1 MEFRVKL
8 IVVFLVFILAG
19 LAAFGIS
26 KAVRGEAAGAGARP
40 PLRDG
45 SAATN
50 HPSLDKGSLVSD
62 IRSTVDDGGIFA
74 PGGQKEQAYSIRAGL
89 SVVARLFFAMV
100 LGALVA
106 LHPTRILRGELTKK
120 KLDTIKAQ
128 VLICIAGAMLVI
140 LIEGAVERAFGLL
153 GLGSFIRFRTSVKDP
168 RETAIMFLLIGLG
181 MAAGLEMYWVG
192 VFGAGFLFIILFP
205 LEWTLGRSESLLKV
219 IIETPNPKAAP
230 QVVRPILEA
239 EKLNVIKSKVN
250 VKKNKAVFQV
260 NKRKGFDLAALQETL
275 LGLEGIG
282 VEAVTFDEMAGEDL
296 GFDE

>member
-1 MEFRVKL
+1 M
-8 IVVFLVFILAG
+8 
-19 LAAFGIS
+19 
-26 KAVRGEAAGAGARP
+26 
-40 PLRDG
+40 
-45 SAATN
+45 
-50 HPSLDKGSLVSD
+50 
-62 IRSTVDDGGIFA
+62 
-74 PGGQKEQAYSIRAGL
+74 
-89 SVVARLFFAMV
+89 
-100 LGALVA
+100 
-106 LHPTRILRGELTKK
+106 
-120 KLDTIKAQ
+120 
-128 VLICIAGAMLVI
+128 
-140 LIEGAVERAFGLL
+140 
-153 GLGSFIRFRTSVKDP
+153 
-168 RETAIMFLLIGLG
+168 
-181 MAAGLEMYWVG
+181 G